1 MIRTLQT
8 NLTGGAISVD
18 ARDRLDLSV
27 WKNSVAEAENVR
39 IHPQGGASRRPG
51 LAFVDNHP
59 GNNWNINTSYQ
70 IEPFIFSAD
79 QQYVFVFASGVV
91 TVYYKGSRIGLQTL
105 PGFWTDA
112 MIANNEL
119 SVVQSFDTMLV
130 FHKDV
135 ETVSYVRNSSGTF
148 NAGRMTVSYFNDG
161 LGSLPRH
168 PFHKYAQPHVAMWTD
183 GPSNSTDLGYTNLWT
198 SDPVFQ
204 AGHIQTWINL
214 RGHYLYI
221 IGVINPFF
229 ALAVMTSDIP
239 DWQTHST
246 EWQEQ
251 AFSPVRGY
259 ARCGV
264 RHEQRLWLGGGR
276 DAPNTLWASTT
287 YDPFNFYLGIGA
299 DTDAIKYTADTDRV
313 AEIRRLV
320 SYNHLQVFTADAE
333 FYAPTPQSNALT
345 PATMSLKQQSAYG
358 IATAPAIRF
367 DQTTIFISRAAGSVR
382 EFTYD
387 NLQASYS
394 ADALT
399 FMARDY
405 IRNPVDIDAA
415 METDYAQEALG
426 IITNS
431 DGTLAVLSKVRKE
444 NVGAWMLW
452 STPGGYIR
460 RIGVVQR
467 EIWAIVDRFSPRFGD
482 WRRGL
487 EVFDANYLL
496 DFAKSYVMPAGTT
509 TTTYNFPDLANSLVD
524 CRSGD
529 LYLGRF
535 QADGAGTIVLPIATP
550 SLEAGLAFEPRI
562 VPLVQ
567 EVQMPDG
574 LTWGQPKR
582 ICSTT
587 ISLNQTLSAQVDN
600 DVLPTDNLEQDPGI
614 APDRYTGKFKAW
626 RLGWGT
632 EEAPVIKAT
641 RPLPFN
647 LRAIMMEV
655 EV

>member
-8 NLTGGAISVD
+8 NLTGGAISSD
-18 ARDRLDLSV
+18 ARDRLDLAV
-27 WKNSVAEAENVR
+27 WKNSVADAENVR
-39 IHPQGGASRRPG
+39 IHPAGGASRRPG
-51 LAFVDNHP
+51 LVHVDNAAGNGWYP
-59 GNNWNINTSYQ
+59 GASYQ

-79 QQYVFVFASGVV
+79 QQYVFVFGPGVV
-91 TVYYKGSRIGLQTL
+91 NVYYKGSRTILEQLSGY
-105 PGFWTDA
+105 WSDA

-135 ETVSYVRNSSGTF
+135 ETVSYTRGPSGLF
-148 NAGRMTVSYFNDG
+148 GIGRINYSYFNDG
-161 LGSLPRH
+161 QGNLPRM
-168 PFHKYAQPHVAMWTD
+168 PFHKYAMAHVAMWTD
-183 GPSNSTDLGYTNLWT
+183 GPTNSPATGYVDLYT

-204 AGHIQTWINL
+204 AGHMNTWINF
-214 RGHYLYI
+214 RGVYLYI
-221 IGVINPFF
+221 IGVIDPQF
-229 ALAVMTSDIP
+229 ALAVMTNTIA
-239 DWQTHST
+239 DWETHST

-276 DAPNTLWASTT
+276 DCPNTIWASTT
-287 YDPFNFYLGIGA
+287 YDPYNFYLGIGA

-313 AEIRRLV
+313 AEIRRMV

-345 PATMSLKQQSAYG
+345 PSTMALKQQSAYG

-382 EFTYD
+382 EFVYD

-399 FMARDY
+399 FMAKDY
-405 IRNPVDIDAA
+405 IRNPIDIDAA

-431 DGTLAVLSKVRKE
+431 DGTLAILSKVRKE

-452 STPGGYIR
+452 STPGGVIR
-460 RIGVVQR
+460 RVGVVQR
-467 EIWAIVDRFSPRFGD
+467 EIWAVVDRQNGAGT
-482 WRRGL
+482 WIRGL
-487 EVFDANYLL
+487 EVFDANYML
-496 DFAKSYVMPAGTT
+496 DFAASWVMPSGTT
-509 TTTYNFPDLANSLVD
+509 SASYTFPYHANLELD

-535 QADGAGTIVLPIATP
+535 RADNSGTVTLPIATP
-550 SLEAGLAFEPRI
+550 SIEVGFAFEPLI

-574 LTWGQPKR
+574 LTWGVPKR

-587 ISLNQTLSAQVDN
+587 ISLNQTLSAQVDD
-600 DVLPTDNLEQDPGI
+600 DVLPTDNVEQDPGI
-614 APDRYTGKFKAW
+614 APDRFTGKFKAW

-632 EEAPVIKAT
+632 EEAPVIKAV

-647 LRAIMMEV
+647 LTAIMMEV